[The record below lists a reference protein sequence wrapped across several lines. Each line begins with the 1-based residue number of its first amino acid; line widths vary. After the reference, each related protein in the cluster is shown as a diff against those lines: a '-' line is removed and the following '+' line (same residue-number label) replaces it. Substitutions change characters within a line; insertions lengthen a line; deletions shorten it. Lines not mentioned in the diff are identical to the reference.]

1 MNRAYFYQGMKMKL
15 TWLFFLV
22 LLLFILVEQ
31 LAAQENMSV
40 EKLTADPQ
48 TFIFSDNKT
57 TVQSYVYS
65 TLAGRSN
72 CCGND
77 AIFVETKIKAGGLL
91 ESVRFLNTKANNE
104 CYQKSIKD
112 ILQHIRWNEAKLGSN
127 RTVFFELRPSIVC
140 EGKRDNNYV
149 PIPPTNWTDSNIAI
163 NTPITNETQKPK
175 KETEVT
181 APAETTAVKI
191 DAPQTDKTDN
201 ITQSADTDKKTK
213 ETKHITIEK
222 GAIVSKDTAAK
233 PRELPL
239 TLPKQQYRST
249 GEKNPDPKHKET
261 TLNTV
266 IDNIPVPEYIDGDSR
281 LGPYVKRSLRQQ
293 GVCGLVHALVELT
306 VLPNGNVSEYRIL
319 NVNSEQTRSALANTI
334 AGLKY
339 KPYSINLNR
348 NAYLEFKTDIDCSG
362 GKAPSNVNLDTIP
375 DYVKYPEKKQPQ
387 VPPAPASP
395 APPLK
400 TNN

>member
-1 MNRAYFYQGMKMKL
+1 MILNCLFY
-15 TWLFFLV
+15 LV
-22 LLLFILVEQ
+22 LLLFGWVEQ
-31 LAAQENMSV
+31 LCAQENISV

-65 TLAGRSN
+65 TLAERSN

-77 AIFVETKIKAGGLL
+77 AIFVETKVKPGGLL

-104 CYQKSIKD
+104 CYQKSIID
-112 ILQHIRWNEAKLGSN
+112 ILQHVRWNEAKLGSN

-149 PIPPTNWTDSNIAI
+149 PIPPINWTDSKTAV
-163 NTPITNETQKPK
+163 NTPVITNETQKPK
-175 KETEVT
+175 KETET
-181 APAETTAVKI
+181 TIAAETTAVKS
-191 DAPQTDKTDN
+191 DVPETENPAKTPV
-201 ITQSADTDKKTK
+201 TDKKIKEK
-213 ETKHITIEK
+213 ETETAPVISESGK
-222 GAIVSKDTAAK
+222 AVIVSKDTSGK

-239 TLPKQQYRST
+239 ILPKQSYRST
-249 GEKNPDPKHKET
+249 GDKNPDPKHKET

-266 IDNIPVPEYIDGDSR
+266 IDNIPAPEYIDGDTR

-293 GVCGLVHALVELT
+293 GICGLVHVLVELT

-339 KPYSINLNR
+339 KPYGINLKR
-348 NAYLEFKTDIDCSG
+348 NTYLEFKTDIDCSG
-362 GKAPSNVNLDTIP
+362 GKAASNVNLDTIP

-395 APPLK
+395 APPLER
-400 TNN
+400 

>member
-1 MNRAYFYQGMKMKL
+1 MKL

-22 LLLFILVEQ
+22 SLLFCLAEQ
-31 LAAQENMSV
+31 LSAQENVSV

-112 ILQHIRWNEAKLGSN
+112 ILQHIRWNEARLGSN
-127 RTVFFELRPSIVC
+127 RTVFFELRPSIIC

-149 PIPPTNWTDSNIAI
+149 PIPPTNWTDNNIAI

-181 APAETTAVKI
+181 SPIETTAVKTEKTAVKT
-191 DAPQTDKTDN
+191 DAPQTENLAKTPF
-201 ITQSADTDKKTK
+201 KEK
-213 ETKHITIEK
+213 ETVPIISESGK
-222 GAIVSKDTAAK
+222 AVVADKDTGVK

-239 TLPKQQYRST
+239 VLPKQQYRST
-249 GEKNPDPKHKET
+249 GEKHPDPKHKET
-261 TLNTV
+261 TLNTA
-266 IDNIPVPEYIDGDSR
+266 IENIPAPEYIDGDAG

-293 GVCGLVHALVELT
+293 GICGLVHVLVELT

-339 KPYSINLNR
+339 KPYSINLKR

-362 GKAPSNVNLDTIP
+362 STDPSKVDLDKIP

-395 APPLK
+395 APPLN